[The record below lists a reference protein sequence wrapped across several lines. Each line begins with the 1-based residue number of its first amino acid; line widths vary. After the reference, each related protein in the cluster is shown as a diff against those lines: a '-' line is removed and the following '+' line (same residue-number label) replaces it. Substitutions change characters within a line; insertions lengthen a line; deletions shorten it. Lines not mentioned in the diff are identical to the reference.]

1 MKYELSNIQREYF
14 GLDPIQLHWDK
25 VSFNGDTYRPDSILY
40 FEGDRIKRHI
50 ISTDFKYFEC
60 HYDELTKGRII
71 LLPKTSKGKEK
82 KLTASV
88 LEQRRPTGVYLDI
101 TNHGSIFIGNYTTE
115 TTFYSSR
122 WENDDFTGEKSIQ
135 YIVDDFIS
143 QSPKNHLIE
152 INEFKNTKR
161 KNVRFKSGDFF
172 AFKLNRTQYGFGR
185 ILLDINKIRKK
196 DLISKSHG
204 LNLIMGQ
211 PVLVQLFAFVSDTK
225 LIDISKLDNS
235 TKLPSDIMMDNILL
249 YGEYEI
255 IGHKELTDEDFD
267 FPISYGKSLEQRLV
281 VFLQWGLIHKELP
294 VTTFNKYIIG
304 DNPFV
309 SEDSYSRK
317 IQNPFGFYSI
327 GFRPNYNANDILKTI
342 ENKGIF
348 DYNETKN
355 YSTEFDLRNPKN
367 KNVRDEIL
375 NAFGLDPNKL
385 YIDNC
390 RLTNTK
396 LTTDFLK
403 RI

>member
-1 MKYELSNIQREYF
+1 
-14 GLDPIQLHWDK
+14 
-25 VSFNGDTYRPDSILY
+25 
-40 FEGDRIKRHI
+40 
-50 ISTDFKYFEC
+50 
-60 HYDELTKGRII
+60 
-71 LLPKTSKGKEK
+71 
-82 KLTASV
+82 
-88 LEQRRPTGVYLDI
+88 
-101 TNHGSIFIGNYTTE
+101 
-115 TTFYSSR
+115 
-122 WENDDFTGEKSIQ
+122 
-135 YIVDDFIS
+135 
-143 QSPKNHLIE
+143 
-152 INEFKNTKR
+152 
-161 KNVRFKSGDFF
+161 
-172 AFKLNRTQYGFGR
+172 
-185 ILLDINKIRKK
+185 
-196 DLISKSHG
+196 
-204 LNLIMGQ
+204 MGQ

>member
-1 MKYELSNIQREYF
+1 MKYQLSNKQREYF